1 MIGTKKKLTK
11 FFAGHFLGQGV
22 AARDSGSKVLLAI
35 RLQIRGEVIIFSG
48 SNREFELSLSGLL
61 SGQRSYIPPIKKARG
76 VTPEK

>member
-48 SNREFELSLSGLL
+48 SNREFELSLSG
-61 SGQRSYIPPIKKARG
+61 QRSYIPPIKKARG